1 MKKETQRDLSKQIQS
16 LQLLRS
22 NAIEEKDTAELKL
35 CIFEYIGNTL
45 EIKETIV
52 RNYNEVIKNKMI

>member
-1 MKKETQRDLSKQIQS
+1 MKKETQRDLSNQIQS

-45 EIKETIV
+45 EIKET
-52 RNYNEVIKNKMI
+52 NSKEL